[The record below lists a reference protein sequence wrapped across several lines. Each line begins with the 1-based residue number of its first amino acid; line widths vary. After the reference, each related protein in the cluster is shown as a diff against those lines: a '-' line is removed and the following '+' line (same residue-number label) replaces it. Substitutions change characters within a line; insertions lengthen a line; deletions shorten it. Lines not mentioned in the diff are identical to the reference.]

1 MYCMWFCFGSTASTC
16 LLRNKCVLKCIHDIL
31 LRFDI
36 RNKCILNHINHLYTY
51 SIINKAAGRVFSWLE
66 RPQRPFPVA
75 DLKGSRGMHPPPVVQ
90 ILSISCSFW
99 PNLAKSYVGTP
110 GSWRPLLGE
119 ILGPQ
124 LVLAKLRQGNIFT
137 GVCQSFCSHTVC
149 LPQCMLAYTPM
160 GRYTPWAGTIPPGR
174 YTPWAGTIPPG
185 RYTFPGRYT
194 IQAGAFPAGTPP
206 GRYTT
211 PPRAGTQP
219 PLGQVN
225 PLSRYNP
232 TWQVHIPR

>member
-1 MYCMWFCFGSTASTC
+1 MWFCFGSTASTC

-66 RPQRPFPVA
+66 LPQRPFPVA
-75 DLKGSRGMHPPPVVQ
+75 DLKGSRGMHPPRWSKFFQFHAVFGQ
-90 ILSISCSFW
+90 IW
-99 PNLAKSYVGTP
+99 QNHMLAPP

-119 ILGPQ
+119 ILDPQ

-160 GRYTPWAGTIPPGR
+160 D
-174 YTPWAGTIPPG
+174 
-185 RYTFPGRYT
+185 
-194 IQAGAFPAGTPP
+194 
-206 GRYTT
+206 
-211 PPRAGTQP
+211 
-219 PLGQVN
+219 
-225 PLSRYNP
+225 RYNP
-232 TWQVHIPR
+232 TLQVHIPR